1 LQGQAAQQENQGHI
15 SKIAV
20 VRAFLHPNSS
30 LQSIIVA
37 ESDVMIVTGEDAI
50 V

>member
-1 LQGQAAQQENQGHI
+1 M
-15 SKIAV
+15 
-20 VRAFLHPNSS
+20 AFLHPNSS

-37 ESDVMIVTGEDAI
+37 ESDIVIVIGEDAI